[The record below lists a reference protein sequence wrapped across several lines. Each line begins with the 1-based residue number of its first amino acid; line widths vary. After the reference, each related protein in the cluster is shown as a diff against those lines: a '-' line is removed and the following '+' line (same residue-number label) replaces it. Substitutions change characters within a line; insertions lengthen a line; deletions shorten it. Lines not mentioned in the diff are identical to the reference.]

1 MSRDDAIALVM
12 SNITDLEAEG
22 VGDALEVLRGPDPEV
37 VNWQGKYN
45 RLKEDYVRRF
55 TDRPAAD
62 TVTVEAEDEVET
74 VPVYTVD
81 QMNYYGGTE

>member
-1 MSRDDAIALVM
+1 MTRDDAISLVM
-12 SNITDLEAEG
+12 SNIADLEAEG
-22 VGDALEVLRGPDPEV
+22 IGDALEVLRGPDPEV

-55 TDRPAAD
+55 TDRPATD
-62 TVTVEAEDEVET
+62 TVKIEPEGDVET